1 MPASPAGVGE
11 GLRERREAEAED
23 SKQRAI
29 RCTEEVVRREEEE
42 KRERALEAA
51 KEEWARE
58 RQQLFV
64 EAHQSQLRAIARQSA
79 ILEERLRKEFADKLK
94 EVAEEK
100 RRHLVETVE
109 RTWSEADGIREVAV
123 QAAREEERESAAD
136 EARRV
141 REIVEEEKRAAR
153 ERALQELS
161 QALASQQTKMVEEKE
176 RALEEQRSSLS
187 TEFEARLSRVRTECD
202 AKYRALQ
209 EEHDSQLT
217 AGRRLE
223 EELQRVTDEKE
234 EWEERHAQ
242 LRAEFSDFID
252 KVPGFRGEFLLK

>member
-1 MPASPAGVGE
+1 MGE
-11 GLRERREAEAED
+11 GLREQCEAEAED
-23 SKQRAI
+23 RKQRAI

-64 EAHQSQLRAIARQSA
+64 EAHQSQLRAIARHNA

-109 RTWSEADGIREVAV
+109 RTWSEANGIREAAV
-123 QAAREEERESAAD
+123 QEAREEEREKAAD

-141 REIVEEEKRAAR
+141 RGIVEEEKRAAR
-153 ERALQELS
+153 EQALQELS
-161 QALASQQTKMVEEKE
+161 QALESQQTKMEEEKE
-176 RALEEQRSSLS
+176 RALEEQRSQLT
-187 TEFEARLSRVRTECD
+187 TEFEARLREVRTECD
-202 AKYRALQ
+202 EKYRALQ
-209 EEHDSQLT
+209 EEYGSQLA

-223 EELQRVTDEKE
+223 EELQRVTDERK
-234 EWEERHAQ
+234 EWEEKHAR